1 MKYDL
6 LTAGSQHLDEL
17 TIDLNSLWWDRV
29 KSYHLN
35 MKTDLYYK
43 WTKTLKNLKNFKQK
57 ICQNS
62 MHVIR
67 YQPIPSLVPS
77 IP

>member
-1 MKYDL
+1 MWIADSSLNHDIHLKFDFIQWFMKYDL

-43 WTKTLKNLKNFKQK
+43 
-57 ICQNS
+57 
-62 MHVIR
+62 
-67 YQPIPSLVPS
+67 
-77 IP
+77 